1 MTGLRR
7 KSLRSGALGWQAVTL
22 EGVGVADREGFEPSV
37 GFHLHTL
44 SKRARSTTPPPV
56 RFTLR
61 LARRRRS
68 IRREAGLIEHT
79 RPLGKRLSHPHMDF
93 NAIFR

>member
-1 MTGLRR
+1 M
-7 KSLRSGALGWQAVTL
+7 A
-22 EGVGVADREGFEPSV
+22 GVLVGEPPLLPKNRLKTKRVADREGFEPSV

-56 RFTLR
+56 RFTPR

-79 RPLGKRLSHPHMDF
+79 RPLGKRL
-93 NAIFR
+93 